1 MQDVELHMDP
11 AIAQANPS
19 GLALVHQLENPTRKP
34 HLIGIDGRSGAG
46 KTSLASQLSE
56 VLSVTRDVV
65 TFHLEDIYPG
75 WDGLAQGIEI
85 YNDSILATLREE
97 QDAYWAAWDWL
108 ADSSGGPRLTRPA
121 EIVILEGVGACNW
134 VAREVLDVS
143 VWVELPEAQR
153 RTRALNRDGKSYLEF
168 WDRWAAQ
175 ENQYLEADPVW
186 ESADIIQPGPTA

>member
-1 MQDVELHMDP
+1 MDP
-11 AIAQANPS
+11 SIAERNPS
-19 GLALVHQLENPTRKP
+19 GLALVHQLGNPVRKP

-46 KTSLASQLSE
+46 KTSLAQQLSE

-85 YNDSILATLREE
+85 YNDSILACLREE
-97 QDAYWAAWDWL
+97 QDAYWTAWDWL
-108 ADSSGGPRLTRPA
+108 ADSPGGPRLTRCA

-143 VWVELPEAQR
+143 VWVELPESQR
-153 RTRALNRDGKSYLEF
+153 RTRALSRDGNTYQEF
-168 WDRWAAQ
+168 WERWAQQ
-175 ENQYLEADPVW
+175 ESQYLEADPVW